1 MIGIGN
7 TVRIRPCGRSVFTVV
22 GEDEDDDA
30 RVLIES
36 VESAPGRY
44 PFSMRRSDLM
54 RHDAP

>member
-1 MIGIGN
+1 M
-7 TVRIRPCGRSVFTVV
+7 FTVV
-22 GEDEDDDA
+22 GEDEDDDD

-44 PFSMRRSDLM
+44 PFSMQRSDLM